1 MQGAAEGRLRGPE
14 TVWGSGC
21 GEGSGTGLLTVGHGL
36 DLHGLGDLLVAGP
49 AGAPPAH
56 LGLEERVQQGGL
68 PQPAVTWGQTH
79 RRVGAKTSTK
89 VAFF

>member
-1 MQGAAEGRLRGPE
+1 MSAREATEERLDG
-14 TVWGSGC
+14 TGDGSGD
-21 GEGSGTGLLTVGHGL
+21 GSGDGTGLLTVGHGL

-68 PQPAVTWGQTH
+68 PQPAVT
-79 RRVGAKTSTK
+79 
-89 VAFF
+89 